1 MSAANPPSS
10 SHHRSQPA
18 PAREALLNG
27 PALLIMSAVILVA
40 LWVLFPRQP
49 AFRDPQNLRASDALS
64 IAYLRVL
71 VRSDPD
77 NVPLRLS
84 FVQLLTEA
92 GSHNEAVEALAPLLA
107 QPEPRYAFEIS
118 LAKIRLQLQQLFRAP
133 ESDQAQTLRASIRSG
148 FDAVLLLALTVNEQ
162 TALLAEARKFG
173 EPAVLAALFEN
184 LLTRRDLVGVGRGQI
199 LREAAAF
206 HLAANQP
213 AQAAARWREAFD
225 LLIVPAE
232 RREVALSAMQAWLA
246 AGGAAE
252 ALKTARHVVGPN
264 EDAPALLLLAADIA
278 QQNGE
283 DQQALAW
290 LYRLRDQ
297 QPEDVALNERLL
309 ALELAL
315 GNLPA
320 AMALAEPLNALPAPT
335 PERQLLLA
343 RAFDWNGDG
352 ARALPHWFALAMA
365 SPDPEN
371 EARAFALSDALQVD
385 ANVVALVEAAAQRRP
400 LLAAEANAYV
410 RSGLRSVEPA
420 QLTATL
426 QSYLSRQPADRAAW
440 IALAQVRQA
449 AGEVAAALQAWQRV
463 EQLAPLKASERLAIA
478 ENYWRSGQPEP
489 ALNSLLP
496 LSSSPPAG
504 QEVRYW
510 QLLAELGWALERPNV
525 ARPAYQQVL
534 ARYEPDNKLA
544 IDRLLQLAQQSG
556 EVAVIERQALYGW
569 SRLRA
574 REYFVVLLDVAH
586 RSQDFK
592 RIDQLL
598 AEAQQQENRF
608 RKEPLYWQFRAERAM
623 ARGDSK
629 ASRQALEQL
638 ASLRANDPEVIEA
651 LLWLLL
657 AEQPAPVAQINLL
670 VERHANLAEADPVF
684 AEVMAAA
691 EQVLGRPAEA
701 ARWYGLSLPARARD
715 LPWLLTVADNLEW
728 LGCTVTANQFRVRVL
743 QQLQVQAAPLPPV
756 THPNRLA
763 DHFYGRQYF
772 STALDSRLADQDALL
787 DVIEQW
793 QLQQGL
799 DNARYF
805 ALRWQQK
812 RLQLSDWE
820 DVADEWQEQNRAA
833 IAALLAP
840 LQAELALAPEGPL
853 SDAVLPLSLNDV
865 AARSR
870 RSGANRAAAA
880 PPDPARELAVCR
892 QQLAQFSALALPL
905 WQPPVS
911 ETGSD
916 NRSSTMVKP

>member
-1 MSAANPPSS
+1 MSAANPSSS

-623 ARGDSK
+623 ARDDSK
-629 ASRQALEQL
+629 AARQALEQL

>member
-1 MSAANPPSS
+1 MSAAEPSS
-10 SHHRSQPA
+10 RQTSRPQAA
-18 PAREALLNG
+18 PREALLNG

-92 GSHNEAVEALAPLLA
+92 GSLTEAVEALAPLLVE
-107 QPEPRYAFEIS
+107 PEPRYAFEIA

-133 ESDQAQTLRASIRSG
+133 QAEQAAALRASIRSG
-148 FDAVLLLALTVNEQ
+148 FDSVLSLALSVNEQ

-173 EPAVLAALFEN
+173 EPVVLAALFEN
-184 LLTRRDLVGVGRGQI
+184 LLTRTDLVGVGRGQI

-225 LLIVPAE
+225 LLLVPAE
-232 RREVALSAMQAWLA
+232 RREVAVSAMQAWLA
-246 AGGAAE
+246 AGRVAD
-252 ALKTARHVVGPN
+252 ALKTARHVVGPD
-264 EDAPALLLLAADIA
+264 EDAPALLQLAADIA

-283 DQQALAW
+283 DRQALAW
-290 LYRLRDQ
+290 LYRLRAR
-297 QPEDVALNERLL
+297 QPDDVALSERLL

-320 AMALAEPLNALPAPT
+320 ALQLAEPLDALPMPT

-352 ARALPHWFALAMA
+352 ARALPHWFALAMTT
-365 SPDPEN
+365 PNPEN
-371 EARAFALSDALQVD
+371 EARAFALSDALQAD
-385 ANVVALVEAAAQRRP
+385 ANVVALVEAASQRRP
-400 LLAAEANAYV
+400 LLAAEASAYV

-420 QLTATL
+420 QLIATL
-426 QSYLSRQPADRAAW
+426 QQYLARQPTDRAGW
-440 IALAQVRQA
+440 MALAQVRQA

-463 EQLAPLKASERLAIA
+463 EQLAPLKPSERLAIA

-496 LSSSPPAG
+496 LSSAPPAG
-504 QEVRYW
+504 QELRYW

-556 EVAVIERQALYGW
+556 DVAVIERQALYGW

-574 REYFVVLLDVAH
+574 REYFVVLLDAAH
-586 RSQDFK
+586 RSGDSK

-598 AEAQQQENRF
+598 AEAQQQEARF

-629 ASRQALEQL
+629 AARLALEQL

-657 AEQPAPVAQINLL
+657 AEQPAPATQINLL
-670 VERHANLAEADPVF
+670 VERHANLAEADPVL

-701 ARWYGLSLPARARD
+701 ARWYGLTLPARARD
-715 LPWLLTVADNLEW
+715 LPWLLTVADNMEW
-728 LGCTVTANQFRVRVL
+728 LGCTVTANQFRLRVL
-743 QQLQVQAAPLPPV
+743 QQLQVQTVPLPAV
-756 THPNRLA
+756 GHPNRLA
-763 DHFYGRQYF
+763 DQFYGRQYF
-772 STALDSRLADQDALL
+772 ATALDSRLADQDALQDL
-787 DVIEQW
+787 VAQW

-805 ALRWQQK
+805 ALRWQQR

-820 DVADEWQEQNRAA
+820 ELADEWQEQNREA
-833 IAALLAP
+833 IAVLLSA
-840 LQAELALAPEGPL
+840 LQAELTLAPEGPL

-870 RSGANRAAAA
+870 RSGAARGTQTQ
-880 PPDPARELAVCR
+880 PDPARELAVCR

-905 WQPPVS
+905 WQAPVK
-911 ETGSD
+911 ETGSG
-916 NRSSTMVKP
+916 NSSSTMVKP

>member
-1 MSAANPPSS
+1 MSAAEPSS
-10 SHHRSQPA
+10 RQTTRPQAA
-18 PAREALLNG
+18 PREALLNG

-92 GSHNEAVEALAPLLA
+92 GSHNEAVEALAPLLVE
-107 QPEPRYAFEIS
+107 PEPRYAFEIS

-133 ESDQAQTLRASIRSG
+133 QAEQAEALRVSIRSG
-148 FDAVLLLALTVNEQ
+148 FDAVLLLALSVNEQ

-184 LLTRRDLVGVGRGQI
+184 LLTRTDLVGVGRGQI

-225 LLIVPAE
+225 LLLVPAE
-232 RREVALSAMQAWLA
+232 RRDVAVSAMQAWLA
-246 AGGAAE
+246 AGRVAD
-252 ALKTARHVVGPN
+252 ALKTARHVVGPD
-264 EDAPALLLLAADIA
+264 EDAPAMLQLAADIA

-290 LYRLRDQ
+290 LYRLRAQ
-297 QPEDVALNERLL
+297 QPDDVALSERLL

-320 AMALAEPLNALPAPT
+320 ALQLAEPLDALPMPT

-352 ARALPHWFALAMA
+352 VRALPHWFALAMA
-365 SPDPEN
+365 TPDPEN
-371 EARAFALSDALQVD
+371 EARAFALSDALQAD
-385 ANVVALVEAAAQRRP
+385 ANVVALVEAASQRRP
-400 LLAAEANAYV
+400 LLAAEASAYV
-410 RSGLRSVEPA
+410 RSGLRSVEPT
-420 QLTATL
+420 QLIATL
-426 QSYLSRQPADRAAW
+426 QQYLSRQPTDRAGW

-449 AGEVAAALQAWQRV
+449 AGEVVAALQAWQRV
-463 EQLAPLKASERLAIA
+463 EQLAPLKPSERLAIA

-496 LSSSPPAG
+496 LSSAPPAG

-556 EVAVIERQALYGW
+556 DVAVIERQALYGW

-586 RSQDFK
+586 RTGDSK

-598 AEAQQQENRF
+598 AEAQQQEARF

-629 ASRQALEQL
+629 AARLALEQL

-657 AEQPAPVAQINLL
+657 AEQPAPAAQINLL
-670 VERHANLAEADPVF
+670 VERHANLAEADPVL

-701 ARWYGLSLPARARD
+701 ARWYGLTLPARVRD
-715 LPWLLTVADNLEW
+715 LPWLLTVADNMEW
-728 LGCTVTANQFRVRVL
+728 LGCTVTANQFRLRVL
-743 QQLQVQAAPLPPV
+743 QQLQVQTVPLPAV
-756 THPNRLA
+756 GHPNRLA
-763 DHFYGRQYF
+763 DQFYGRQYF
-772 STALDSRLADQDALL
+772 STALDSRLADQDALQDL
-787 DVIEQW
+787 VEQW

-820 DVADEWQEQNRAA
+820 DLADEWLEQNREA
-833 IAALLAP
+833 IAALLSA
-840 LQAELALAPEGPL
+840 LQAELSLAPEGPL
-853 SDAVLPLSLNDV
+853 SNAVLPLSLNDV

-870 RSGANRAAAA
+870 RSSATRGAQTQ
-880 PPDPARELAVCR
+880 PDPARELAVCR

-905 WQPPVS
+905 WQAPVK
-911 ETGSD
+911 ETGSG
-916 NRSSTMVKP
+916 NSSSTMVKP

>member
-1 MSAANPPSS
+1 MSAANPSS
-10 SHHRSQPA
+10 RSHDRSA

-92 GSHNEAVEALAPLLA
+92 GSHPEAVEALAPLLA
-107 QPEPRYAFEIS
+107 QPEPRYAFEIA

-133 ESDQAQTLRASIRSG
+133 ESDQAQTLRASIRNG

-199 LREAAAF
+199 LRDAAAF

-246 AGGAAE
+246 AGRAAE

-264 EDAPALLLLAADIA
+264 EDAPALLQLAADIA

-283 DQQALAW
+283 DQQAIVW

-297 QPEDVALNERLL
+297 QPEDVALSERLL

-320 AMALAEPLNALPAPT
+320 ALELAESLNALPAPT

-400 LLAAEANAYV
+400 LQAAEANAYV
-410 RSGLRSVEPA
+410 RSGLRAVEPA

-426 QSYLSRQPADRAAW
+426 QRYLSQQPTDRASW
-440 IALAQVRQA
+440 IALAHVRQA

-525 ARPAYQQVL
+525 ARPAYQQLL

-556 EVAVIERQALYGW
+556 DVAVIERQALYGW

-629 ASRQALEQL
+629 AARQALEQL

-670 VERHANLAEADPVF
+670 VERHANLAEADPLF

-743 QQLQVQAAPLPPV
+743 QQLQVQAVPLPPV

-772 STALDSRLADQDALL
+772 STALDSRLADQDALQEL
-787 DVIEQW
+787 IEQW

-820 DVADEWQEQNRAA
+820 DVADEWQEQNRVA

-880 PPDPARELAVCR
+880 SPDPARELAVCR

>member
-1 MSAANPPSS
+1 MSAAEPSS
-10 SHHRSQPA
+10 RQTNRPQTA
-18 PAREALLNG
+18 PREALLNG
-27 PALLIMSAVILVA
+27 PALLIMSAVIVVA

-92 GSHNEAVEALAPLLA
+92 GSHNEAVEALAPLLV
-107 QPEPRYAFEIS
+107 QPEPRYAFEIA

-133 ESDQAQTLRASIRSG
+133 ESEQAAALRVSIRSG
-148 FDAVLLLALTVNEQ
+148 FDAVLLLTLSVNEQ

-184 LLTRRDLVGVGRGQI
+184 LLTRTDLVGVGRGQI

-225 LLIVPAE
+225 LLLVPAE
-232 RREVALSAMQAWLA
+232 RREVAASAMRAWLA
-246 AGGAAE
+246 AGRAAD
-252 ALKTARHVVGPN
+252 ALSTARHVVGPD
-264 EDAPALLLLAADIA
+264 EDAPALLQLAADIA

-283 DQQALAW
+283 DRQALAW
-290 LYRLRDQ
+290 LYRLRTQ
-297 QPEDVALNERLL
+297 QPDNVVLSERLL

-320 AMALAEPLNALPAPT
+320 ALQLAELLDALPMPT

-365 SPDPEN
+365 TPNPEN
-371 EARAFALSDALQVD
+371 EARAFALSDALQAD
-385 ANVVALVEAAAQRRP
+385 ANVVALVDAASQRRL
-400 LLAAEANAYV
+400 LLAAESGAYV

-426 QSYLSRQPADRAAW
+426 QQYLVRQPTDRAGW

-449 AGEVAAALQAWQRV
+449 AGEVSAALQAWQRV
-463 EQLAPLKASERLAIA
+463 EQLAPLKPSERLAIA

-496 LSSSPPAG
+496 LSSAPPAG

-544 IDRLLQLAQQSG
+544 IDRLLLLAQQSG
-556 EVAVIERQALYGW
+556 DVAVIERQALYGW

-574 REYFVVLLDVAH
+574 REYFVVLMDVAH
-586 RSQDFK
+586 RTGDSK

-598 AEAQQQENRF
+598 AEAQQQEARF
-608 RKEPLYWQFRAERAM
+608 RKEPLYWQFRAERAI

-629 ASRQALEQL
+629 AARLALEQL

-657 AEQPAPVAQINLL
+657 AEQPAPAAQINLL
-670 VERHANLAEADPVF
+670 VERHANLAEADPVL

-701 ARWYGLSLPARARD
+701 ARWYGLTLPARARD
-715 LPWLLTVADNLEW
+715 LPWLLTVADNMEW
-728 LGCTVTANQFRVRVL
+728 LGCTVTANQFRLRLL
-743 QQLQVQAAPLPPV
+743 QQLQVQAVPLPRV
-756 THPNRLA
+756 EHPNRLA
-763 DHFYGRQYF
+763 DQFYGRQYF
-772 STALDSRLADQDALL
+772 STALESRLADQDALQDL
-787 DVIEQW
+787 VEQW
-793 QLQQGL
+793 QLQQDL

-820 DVADEWQEQNRAA
+820 DLADEWLEQNREA
-833 IAALLAP
+833 IATLLSA
-840 LQAELALAPEGPL
+840 LQAELTLAPEGPL
-853 SDAVLPLSLNDV
+853 SSAVLPLSLNDV

-870 RSGANRAAAA
+870 RSSATRGAQ
-880 PPDPARELAVCR
+880 PQPDPARELTVCR

-905 WQPPVS
+905 WQPPVK
-911 ETGSD
+911 EAGSG
-916 NRSSTMVKP
+916 NSSSTMVKP